1 MGFFD
6 SFMATTPHPRPRDAP
21 KAPEIQDNVRDSG
34 QTFIFGKS
42 DAGERVDE
50 KSAMQIATVLF
61 VHIIP
66 QKTAEMTCYLS
77 LLEGYIGQQNEGRT
91 TP

>member
-42 DAGERVDE
+42 APGHQRNKKHQQTACDP
-50 KSAMQIATVLF
+50 
-61 VHIIP
+61 IP
-66 QKTAEMTCYLS
+66 CFPGHTE
-77 LLEGYIGQQNEGRT
+77 
-91 TP
+91 